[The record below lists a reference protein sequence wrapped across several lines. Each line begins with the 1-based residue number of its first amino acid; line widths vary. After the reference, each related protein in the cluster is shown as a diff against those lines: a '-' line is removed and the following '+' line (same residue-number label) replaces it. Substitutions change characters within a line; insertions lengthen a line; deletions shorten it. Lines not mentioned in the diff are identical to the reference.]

1 MYKLIA
7 IDLDGT
13 LLNSYGEVSNENKIS
28 IKNAIDK
35 GVQVVL
41 CSGRISNSVEN
52 IANEVGANNY
62 LIGGNG
68 TIIYNIKEQQVLYNR
83 YMDKDL
89 VLKLVQICDENSIY
103 YSVFAENSILASSL
117 KYNVLFYN
125 IENAKKAFDKKTKI
139 NIVPNIYEYIKQSSI
154 KEFSK
159 VTICDSNKIIF
170 DGIIK
175 KIRQIKKLEIL
186 DVSHLSSKKIKNG
199 TEMEEINY
207 YYTEITKKNTNK
219 WTAIK
224 FLINKLGIKENE
236 VMAIGD
242 NTNDVEMIKNA
253 GLGVVMGN
261 SAPHVKK
268 VGDVI
273 VKTNNENGVS
283 QAIETYVNSDY
294 FNYITH
300 L

>member
-13 LLNSYGEVSNENKIS
+13 LLNSYGEVSNENKMS
-28 IKNAIDK
+28 IKKAVDK

-41 CSGRISNSVEN
+41 CSGRISSSVEN
-52 IANEVGANNY
+52 IAKEIGANNY

-68 TIIYNIKEQQVLYNR
+68 TIVYNIKEQQVLYNR

-89 VLKLVQICDENSIY
+89 VLKLVQICEKNSIY
-103 YSVFAENSILASSL
+103 YSIFAENSILASSL

-125 IENAKKAFDKKTKI
+125 TENSKKTYDKKTKI
-139 NIVPNIYEYIKQSSI
+139 NIVSNVYEYIKQSSI

-159 VTICDSNKIIF
+159 ITICDNNKIIF

-175 KIRQIKKLEIL
+175 KLRQIKKIEVL
-186 DVSHLSSKKIKNG
+186 DVAHLSSKKIKNG
-199 TEMEEINY
+199 TETEEISY
-207 YYTEITKKNTNK
+207 YYTEITKRNINK
-219 WTAIK
+219 WKAIQ
-224 FLINKLGIKENE
+224 FLINKLGINEDE

-242 NTNDVEMIKNA
+242 NTNDIEMIKNA

-261 SAPHVKK
+261 SAPDIKEI
-268 VGDVI
+268 GDVI

-283 QAIETYVNSDY
+283 QAIETYVNIDNSV
-294 FNYITH
+294 T
-300 L
+300 LL